1 MVRIGKVPLGKSP
14 AVVVTLTDTESLH
27 SVRNAKR
34 NGARILEVRI
44 DRFRRLD
51 LPSILQRIRSL
62 RKTGMPLIATL
73 RSRKE
78 GGAAVPTGGGRAVP
92 AGGGK
97 RNLSDSQ
104 RIRIFQKVLPY
115 VNAVDLELS
124 SPRLIRSLIPLA
136 RGKKKCVILSY
147 HNFKSTPSDPTLRNL
162 IRKGRRS
169 GGQIIK
175 IAVTPRKKE
184 DVARLLR
191 FTQQNRKQNLVAIA
205 MGRLGVSSRV
215 LAPLFGSLLTYSFIG
230 RPQAPG
236 QLSLKQ
242 LKAGRHLFSSR

>member
-1 MVRIGKVPLGKSP
+1 MLIKIGKIPLRKSP
-14 AVVVTLTDTESLH
+14 AIVVTLTDTESLR

-51 LPSILQRIRSL
+51 LPSILQRIQSL

-78 GGAAVPTGGGRAVP
+78 GGRAVP

-136 RGKKKCVILSY
+136 RRKKKCTILSY
-147 HNFKSTPSDPTLRNL
+147 HNFKSAPPDRALRSL

-169 GGQIIK
+169 GGQIVK
-175 IAVTPRKKE
+175 IAVTPRKRG

-191 FTQQNRKQNLVAIA
+191 FTQRHRKQNLVMIA
-205 MGRLGVSSRV
+205 MGPLGAFSRV
-215 LAPLFGSLLTYSFIG
+215 LAPRFGSLLTYSFIG

-242 LKAGRHLFSSR
+242 LKAGRRLFSSR